1 MAFYRFLYIS
11 RVLPGA
17 ALLGGCKGTLY
28 YAEIRD
34 QGGPRVRHLK
44 SNECFPSYL
53 LHGQV
58 NPLKSIHEGARSMID
73 QRFLAN
79 SSCGVVRMSSIP
91 TAPANT
97 ANAL

>member
-1 MAFYRFLYIS
+1 M
-11 RVLPGA
+11 GA
-17 ALLGGCKGTLY
+17 CKGTLY
-28 YAEIRD
+28 HAEIGD

-44 SNECFPSYL
+44 PNECFPSYL
-53 LHGQV
+53 LRGQV
-58 NPLKSIHEGARSMID
+58 NPLKSINEGSRSMID

-79 SSCGVVRMSSIP
+79 SSFGVVRMSSIS